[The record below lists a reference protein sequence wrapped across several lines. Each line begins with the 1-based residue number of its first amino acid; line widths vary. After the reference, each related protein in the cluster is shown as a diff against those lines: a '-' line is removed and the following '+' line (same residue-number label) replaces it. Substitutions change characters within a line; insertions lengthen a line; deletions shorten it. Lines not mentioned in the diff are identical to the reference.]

1 MTTPSIGNSILRLGP
16 ADMATLLA
24 AHMVER
30 MPVLVTG
37 APGVGKTDVAHQ
49 AATAAGF
56 ASVVVFHPAVEDPT
70 DTKGL
75 PAVAADGNSARW
87 LPYGQFSQVLTA
99 TAPTLMLLDDLGQAP
114 ASVQAGYMQLL
125 LARRVGEHA
134 LPDTVSIVACTNRR
148 TDRAGVSGILE
159 PVKGRCTVVEMVTS
173 VDDWSQWA
181 VRANLDP
188 YVIAFNRLRP
198 ELLSAFTPSSDMV
211 NSPTP
216 RNWAA
221 VSRILG
227 MGLKGPVEM
236 SAIAGRVG
244 EGAAVEFAAFRA
256 TAMAVNIDAIL
267 ADPHGATLPE
277 RPDTLYALTTALAT
291 RAAKR
296 WGAVAVVAER
306 LLVAGRCEFGAL
318 LVRDSVRRAPE
329 VTQTAEFVRLA
340 AGELGAAIG

>member
-1 MTTPSIGNSILRLGP
+1 MNAISNLQLSAIELVE
-16 ADMATLLA
+16 LLA
-24 AHMVER
+24 AHLIRR

-49 AATAAGF
+49 AASRTGF
-56 ASVVVFHPAVEDPT
+56 ADVVVTHPAVEDPT
-70 DTKGL
+70 DIKGL
-75 PAVAADGNSARW
+75 PTVDVHGNARW
-87 LPYGQFSQVLTA
+87 APYGLLARVLSA
-99 TAPTLMLLDDLGQAP
+99 TSPTVLLADDLGQGS

-134 LPDTVSIVACTNRR
+134 LPDCVSIIACTNRR

-159 PVKGRCTVVEMVTS
+159 PVKGRCTVVEMVAD
-173 VDDWSQWA
+173 VDAWSQWA
-181 VRANLDP
+181 VSAGVDP

-198 ELLSAFTPSSDMV
+198 ELLSAFVPSADMT

-221 VSRILG
+221 VSTILS
-227 MGLKGPVEM
+227 MGLSTRVEM
-236 SAIAGRVG
+236 AAIAGRVG
-244 EGAAVEFAAFRA
+244 EGAAMEFAAFRT
-256 TAMAVNIDAIL
+256 TAKTVNVDAVL
-267 ADPHGATLPE
+267 LDPRGAVLPT

-296 WGAVAVVAER
+296 WSAIAIIAER
-306 LLVAGRCEFGAL
+306 LLQEGRAEFGAL
-318 LVRDSVRRAPE
+318 LVRDSIRRAPD
-329 VTQTAEFVRLA
+329 VTATAEFVNLA